1 MNLTSVTAVN
11 LSHST
16 DCDSSV
22 EINRLT
28 TKRGM
33 INLLIQLSYLTDS
46 LMWMRPSWRGTC
58 SSLPSNSIIYLNRP
72 QHDKTNKM
80 TYVPSEDS
88 NQHAYPHSLISVFTV
103 RFIHVGIRRYN
114 VSSCGQQRLWS
125 DWAMF
130 LLGTQVI
137 LLILSCSGSNFK
149 DKKAILV
156 ITIMY
161 KKFLISKENRMPNE
175 TDMRDF
181 RGDLPIHLL
190 YVIGCIRW

>member
-1 MNLTSVTAVN
+1 MSKLTDWQRSVGW
-11 LSHST
+11 S
-16 DCDSSV
+16 
-22 EINRLT
+22 
-28 TKRGM
+28 
-33 INLLIQLSYLTDS
+33 NLLIQLSYFTDS
-46 LMWMRPSWRGTC
+46 LRWMPPSWRDST
-58 SSLPSNSIIYLNRP
+58 LPSSSIFYLNKP

-80 TYVPSEDS
+80 TCAPSEDS
-88 NQHAYPHSLISVFTV
+88 DQHGHPHSLIRVFAV
-103 RFIHVGIRRYN
+103 RFIGIREYN

-125 DWAMF
+125 DWTMS
-130 LLGTQVI
+130 LLGTHVI
-137 LLILSCSGSNFK
+137 LLILSYSGSNFK

-175 TDMRDF
+175 IDMRDF

>member
-1 MNLTSVTAVN
+1 
-11 LSHST
+11 
-16 DCDSSV
+16 
-22 EINRLT
+22 
-28 TKRGM
+28 
-33 INLLIQLSYLTDS
+33 
-46 LMWMRPSWRGTC
+46 MRPSWRGTC
-58 SSLPSNSIIYLNRP
+58 SSLPSSSIIYLNRP

-103 RFIHVGIRRYN
+103 RFIHVGIRGYN

-190 YVIGCIRW
+190 YVIGCIR